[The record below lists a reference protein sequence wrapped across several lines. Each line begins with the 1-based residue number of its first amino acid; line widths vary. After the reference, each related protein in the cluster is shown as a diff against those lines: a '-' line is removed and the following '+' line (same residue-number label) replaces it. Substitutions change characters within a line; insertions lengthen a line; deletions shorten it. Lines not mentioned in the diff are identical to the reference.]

1 MSLLIYDLEANKTMN
16 LEIFSRILYVY
27 DQHLVYKHRTF
38 FKKYET
44 TIPYTSISKVYLT
57 EGIFFSEVEIVA
69 PGLKEDIKLR
79 FTPKRGSRISK
90 FLIDEK
96 IKDFTGKSKPKDL
109 ENIRKIENYIERIYE
124 LKKEKKITA
133 KEAIKRR
140 EVFFKK
146 IEKNSRIG

>member
-1 MSLLIYDLEANKTMN
+1 MALLLYELEANKTMN
-16 LEIFSRILYVY
+16 LEIFARVLYVY

-38 FKKYET
+38 IRKYET

-69 PGLKEDIKLR
+69 PGLKEDIRLK

-96 IKDFTGKSKPKDL
+96 IKDFTGKSKEKDL
-109 ENIRKIENYIERIYE
+109 ETIRKIENYIERVHE
-124 LKKEKKITA
+124 LKKEKKINK
-133 KEAIKRR
+133 KEAHKRR
-140 EVFFKK
+140 EDFFKK
-146 IEKNSRIG
+146 IEKYSKLG

>member
-16 LEIFSRILYVY
+16 LEIFNRTLFIF

-38 FKKYET
+38 LKKYET

-57 EGIFFSEVEIVA
+57 EGVFFSEVEIVA
-69 PGLKEDIKLR
+69 PGLKEDIRLK
-79 FTPKRGSRISK
+79 FTPKRASRISK

-96 IKDFTGKSKPKDL
+96 IKDFTGKSKPRDL
-109 ENIRKIENYIERIYE
+109 ENIEKIEKYISRLHE
-124 LKKEKKITA
+124 LLKEKKIDK
-133 KEAIKRR
+133 KELHQRR
-140 EVFFKK
+140 EEFFKK

>member
-1 MSLLIYDLEANKTMN
+1 MSLLIYDLEASKTMN
-16 LEIFSRILYVY
+16 LEIFARILYVY

-38 FKKYET
+38 FKKFET

-57 EGIFFSEVEIVA
+57 EGILFSEVEIVA

-124 LKKEKKITA
+124 LKKEKKITP

>member
-1 MSLLIYDLEANKTMN
+1 MSLLIYILDANKTMN
-16 LEIFSRILYVY
+16 LEVFARTLFVL
-27 DQHLVYKHRTF
+27 DQHLLYKHRTF

-44 TIPYTSISKVYLT
+44 TIPYTSISKFYLT

-79 FTPKRGSRISK
+79 YTPKKGSRITK

-96 IKDFTGKSKPKDL
+96 IKAYAGKSKPKDL
-109 ENIRKIENYIERIYE
+109 ENIEKIEKYMERLYE
-124 LKKEKKITA
+124 LKKEGKIKL
-133 KEAIKRR
+133 KELNQRR
-140 EVFFKK
+140 EEFFKK

>member
-1 MSLLIYDLEANKTMN
+1 MSLLIYDLEASKTMN
-16 LEIFSRILYVY
+16 LEIFARILYVY

>member
-1 MSLLIYDLEANKTMN
+1 MGLLLYELEASKTMN
-16 LEIFSRILYVY
+16 LEIFARILYVY

-38 FKKYET
+38 FKKFET

-57 EGIFFSEVEIVA
+57 EGIFYSEVEIVA

-109 ENIRKIENYIERIYE
+109 ENIRKIENYIERIFE
-124 LKKEKKITA
+124 LKKEKKIDK
-133 KEAIKRR
+133 KEALKRR
-140 EVFFKK
+140 ENFFKK
-146 IEKNSRIG
+146 IEKNSKLG